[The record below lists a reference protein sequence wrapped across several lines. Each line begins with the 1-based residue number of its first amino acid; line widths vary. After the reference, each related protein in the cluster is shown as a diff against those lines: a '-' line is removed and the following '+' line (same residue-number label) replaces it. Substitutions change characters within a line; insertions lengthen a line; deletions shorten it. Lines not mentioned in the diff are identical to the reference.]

1 MIKLSQI
8 FFAAIFIYST
18 SQSIAAA
25 NFTGLPWD
33 SLTNFD
39 AWGATNTS
47 TWHAGASS
55 SWSSPGSDLSCPCPQ
70 DKRWKVKAACIDVL
84 LPCLHQ
90 MFVWLPRISQ
100 DHNQWTNEPSGW
112 PTVKKTCKRVQHL
125 KIANDF
131 MTHGNGS
138 KPITTILGPALG
150 ESKSTSYFRAPRVGL
165 WLRAKSQGCV
175 LSDMC
180 EKTLEWICATHG
192 GPHRPS
198 GLYFA
203 MLLCDDDAHLHG
215 WLRLQKTVFGTW
227 KIDSGGPNS
236 NGYRLQRLQLLFG
249 IGINRYKCI
258 SMSHLLN

>member
-55 SWSSPGSDLSCPCPQ
+55 WSSPGSSLTCPCPQ

-112 PTVKKTCKRVQHL
+112 PTVKKKVKTCKRVQHL
-125 KIANDF
+125 KIAHDMGMGQNLLLPYWVRLAF
-131 MTHGNGS
+131 GGINIHV
-138 KPITTILGPALG
+138 PAILGHLG
-150 ESKSTSYFRAPRVGL
+150 
-165 WLRAKSQGCV
+165 SQGCDSGPNHKDV
-175 LSDMC
+175 YWLTC
-180 EKTLEWICATHG
+180 VITLEWICATHG

-198 GLYFA
+198 CLYWYLENRLRSRLWSHFSNI
-203 MLLCDDDAHLHG
+203 
-215 WLRLQKTVFGTW
+215 WL
-227 KIDSGGPNS
+227 PNS
-236 NGYRLQRLQLLFG
+236 KGYGSNFFLGLV
-249 IGINRYKCI
+249 
-258 SMSHLLN
+258 